1 MGALDSYAVLVTR
14 PEQQAGTLAS
24 LIQAQG
30 GSAILAP
37 MVGIRPLA
45 DGPAL
50 NRQLDAA
57 AGADIGIFV
66 SRNAVTYTLDAK
78 GMEPA
83 RLRHMTLF
91 AVGLGTARE
100 LCERGMDTVLTPS
113 SVFSSEGLLELP
125 ELAAAAVDG
134 RAITIFRGR
143 GGRETLAGALAKR
156 GATVSYCEVYERFL
170 PEVSLA
176 AAIAESGGA
185 EPDIML
191 VTSVE
196 GLTNL
201 ADRIGEEGLDR
212 LFSTPILVPG
222 NRIAAE
228 AEKLGFSETV
238 VVNNPGDAR
247 MVEALINWAEGEW

>member
-1 MGALDSYAVLVTR
+1 MG
-14 PEQQAGTLAS
+14 
-24 LIQAQG
+24 
-30 GSAILAP
+30 
-37 MVGIRPLA
+37 RPLSRDIEAYVLDWRATAWPLDPAATFGRRAPLVLEVGFGNGEFLA
-45 DGPAL
+45 DLAV
-50 NRQLDAA
+50 AA
-57 AGADIGIFV
+57 PDHDHLGIELSWSGA
-66 SRNAVTYTLDAK
+66 T
-78 GMEPA
+78 
-83 RLRHMTLF
+83 RLFPR
-91 AVGLGTARE
+91 
-100 LCERGMDTVLTPS
+100 
-113 SVFSSEGLLELP
+113 
-125 ELAAAAVDG
+125 
-134 RAITIFRGR
+134 
-143 GGRETLAGALAKR
+143 LAKR
-156 GATVSYCEVYERFL
+156 GATVSYCEVYERFV